1 MLLVIRT
8 FFKFIFFSIISV
20 KIFLHG
26 GEVDFLTAYFLTF
39 IGNKLMATFSVSE
52 FLALLVQL
60 KIIS

>member
-39 IGNKLMATFSVSE
+39 TGNK
-52 FLALLVQL
+52 
-60 KIIS
+60 